1 MRRIL
6 LAGLLVLASHRV
18 QAQFIEEKALDVSIG
33 LGISAPNDEYDIL
46 GDGFYAQ
53 AELVLIHSAWFDL
66 RPYAGVVFT
75 KTAGEYKEKEA
86 LGYKS
91 TANAFMFGGKTR
103 LTAPIPWVAPYVEI
117 GVGGSI
123 GSFET
128 VTPYTDI
135 QDSGLFLHIP
145 FSFGLELGRGHII
158 NIEFTYY
165 FHESVQQFSG
175 AAALGVTIPLR

>member
-1 MRRIL
+1 M
-6 LAGLLVLASHRV
+6 VSNRV
-18 QAQFIEEKALDVSIG
+18 QAQFIEEKAVDVSIG
-33 LGISAPNDEYDIL
+33 LGISAPYDEYDIL

-53 AELVLIHSAWFDL
+53 VELVLSPSSWIDL
-66 RPYAGVVFT
+66 RPYAGMVFT
-75 KTAGEYKEKEA
+75 KTSGEYKEKEA

-103 LTAPIPWVAPYVEI
+103 LTAPIPWVAPYLEI
-117 GVGGSI
+117 GIGGSI

-145 FSFGLELGRGHII
+145 FSFGLELGRGHIV

-175 AAALGVTIPLR
+175 AAAFGVTIPLR